1 MGAFWEKKSKNGRIA
16 IIWKFMGGGCHFL
29 NIGNKN
35 ANELIVQE
43 GKMYFRFLFLK
54 KKIKKTTKKI
64 YFCL

>member
-43 GKMYFRFLFLK
+43 GKMYFRFLFFK
-54 KKIKKTTKKI
+54 KKN
-64 YFCL
+64 